1 MAFRNKNNQ
10 MTLFEHDPYILYL
23 CAAVLILLTTILVK
37 LSIDKYNIHKETG
50 RKILHLVAV
59 MTCAYVVYHAPSR
72 LELAVIFFISSIV
85 LFIVAYQNVLLPS
98 PRKSYGIA
106 LFPLSFA
113 LLLIS
118 PFTTQNI
125 IFGIITLGISDALAG
140 ISGEYFAKKK
150 HLFLY
155 EAKSWLGFAA
165 FYFSTLAIGYFFIG
179 FTPLLFILALVPAL
193 SELFSY
199 RGSDNLTVPLVA
211 TLWLSVISYT
221 TNTSQSWISFL
232 CMLLIMGVV
241 YHKKWLS
248 MAGTTAAVLLG
259 SMIIFSVGHLY
270 LIPISIFFIVGSLTS
285 KLHPKSKDASGR
297 NAIQVFANGLVAVLC
312 MIAYAMTKNDVFM
325 LASFASVAVSFADTI
340 SSDIGIYF
348 KHKTYDITTMRTI
361 KVGLSGGIS
370 LVGTLAG
377 LLGSLI
383 FAFLVGYIFNLEY
396 KESII
401 IAIAGTLGMIIDS
414 ILGSL
419 WQAKYE
425 QNDDITEEKTSTNLL
440 IKGYSWLNNDGV
452 NLLAN
457 AIVVG
462 LIIWATMWS

>member
-37 LSIDKYNIHKETG
+37 LSIDKYDINRETG

-165 FYFSTLAIGYFFIG
+165 FYLSTLGIGYFFIG
-179 FTPLLFILALVPAL
+179 FTPMLFILALVPAL

-211 TLWLSVISYT
+211 TLWISIISDT

-232 CMLLIMGVV
+232 CML
-241 YHKKWLS
+241 
-248 MAGTTAAVLLG
+248 
-259 SMIIFSVGHLY
+259 F
-270 LIPISIFFIVGSLTS
+270 
-285 KLHPKSKDASGR
+285 
-297 NAIQVFANGLVAVLC
+297 NNGC
-312 MIAYAMTKNDVFM
+312 
-325 LASFASVAVSFADTI
+325 
-340 SSDIGIYF
+340 
-348 KHKTYDITTMRTI
+348 
-361 KVGLSGGIS
+361 GLS
-370 LVGTLAG
+370 
-377 LLGSLI
+377 
-383 FAFLVGYIFNLEY
+383 
-396 KESII
+396 
-401 IAIAGTLGMIIDS
+401 
-414 ILGSL
+414 
-419 WQAKYE
+419 
-425 QNDDITEEKTSTNLL
+425 
-440 IKGYSWLNNDGV
+440 
-452 NLLAN
+452 
-457 AIVVG
+457 
-462 LIIWATMWS
+462 

>member
-1 MAFRNKNNQ
+1 
-10 MTLFEHDPYILYL
+10 MTLFEHDPYILYI

-37 LSIDKYNIHKETG
+37 ISINKYDFHRETA

-59 MTCAYVVYHAPSR
+59 MTCAFVVYHIPSR
-72 LELAVIFFISSIV
+72 LELAVIFFVCSIV

-118 PFTTQNI
+118 SFTTHNI

-140 ISGEYFAKKK
+140 ITGEYFAKKK

-155 EAKSWLGFAA
+155 EQKSWMGFAA
-165 FYFSTLAIGYFFIG
+165 FYLFTLGIGYFFMG
-179 FTPLLFILALVPAL
+179 FTPMLFILALVPSL

-199 RGSDNLTVPLVA
+199 RGSDNFTIPLVA
-211 TLWLSVISYT
+211 TLWISVISHT
-221 TNTSQSWISFL
+221 TNTSQNWIVFL
-232 CMLLIMGVV
+232 CMLVIMGMV
-241 YHKKWLS
+241 YYKKWLS

-259 SMIIFSVGHLY
+259 SMIIFAVGPIY

-297 NAIQVFANGLVAVLC
+297 NAIQVFANGLIAVISFLV
-312 MIAYAMTKNDVFM
+312 YAMTKNEVYII
-325 LASFASVAVSFADTI
+325 ASFASVAVSFADTI

-348 KHKTYDITTMRTI
+348 KHKTYDIISMRPV

-377 LLGSLI
+377 MVASFTYSFVVGQI
-383 FAFLVGYIFNLEY
+383 FHLSYFE
-396 KESII
+396 II
-401 IAIAGTLGMIIDS
+401 MIAIAGTVGMMIDS

-419 WQAKYE
+419 WQAKYR
-425 QNDDITEEKTSTNLL
+425 QNDDITEEKTSANLL

-457 AIVVG
+457 MVVVAV
-462 LIIWATMWS
+462 LTLVLFTK

>member
-1 MAFRNKNNQ
+1 MI
-10 MTLFEHDPYILYL
+10 LFEHDPYILYL
-23 CAAVLILLTTILVK
+23 CAAVLILFTTILVK
-37 LSIDKYNIHKETG
+37 LSIDKYDINRETG

-118 PFTTQNI
+118 PFTTKNI
-125 IFGIITLGISDALAG
+125 IFGIITLGISDAMAG

-150 HLFLY
+150 HLFLF
-155 EAKSWLGFAA
+155 EQKSWLGFTT
-165 FYFSTLAIGYFFIG
+165 FYISTLGIGYFFVG
-179 FTPLLFILALVPAL
+179 FTPVLFIIALVPAL

-211 TLWLSVISYT
+211 TLWISIISDT
-221 TNTSQSWISFL
+221 TNTSQSWLVFF

-270 LIPISIFFIVGSLTS
+270 LIPLSIFFIIGSLTS

-297 NAIQVFANGLVAVLC
+297 NAIQVFANGLIAVISLL
-312 MIAYAMTKNDVFM
+312 MYAMTKNEVFI

-348 KHKTYDITTMRTI
+348 KHKTYDITTMRPI

-383 FAFLVGYIFNLEY
+383 FAFLVGYIFTLEY

-414 ILGSL
+414 ILGSM
-419 WQAKYE
+419 WQAKYR
-425 QNDDITEEKTSTNLL
+425 QNEDITEEKTSTNIL
-440 IKGYSWLNNDGV
+440 IKGISWLNNDGV

-457 AIVVG
+457 VIVV
-462 LIIWATMWS
+462 LFIIWATIVKLIKF

>member
-1 MAFRNKNNQ
+1 
-10 MTLFEHDPYILYL
+10 MTLFEHDQYILYI
-23 CAAVLILLTTILVK
+23 CAAVLILLTIILVK
-37 LSIDKYNIHKETG
+37 LSIDKYDFHRETA
-50 RKILHLVAV
+50 RKFLHLVAV
-59 MTCAYVVYHAPSR
+59 ITCAFVVYHAPSR
-72 LELAVIFFISSIV
+72 LELAVIFFVSSIA

-113 LLLIS
+113 LLLVS
-118 PFTTQNI
+118 SFTTQNI

-155 EAKSWLGFAA
+155 EQKSWLGFAA
-165 FYFSTLAIGYFFIG
+165 FYFSTLGIGYFFIG
-179 FTPLLFILALVPAL
+179 FTPLLFILVLVPAL

-199 RGSDNLTVPLVA
+199 RGSDNFTIPLVA
-211 TLWLSVISYT
+211 TLWISVISDT
-221 TNTSQSWISFL
+221 TNTTQSWIVFL
-232 CMLLIMGVV
+232 CMLFIMGMV

-259 SMIIFSVGHLY
+259 SMIIFAVGPIY

-297 NAIQVFANGLVAVLC
+297 NAFQVFANGLIAVLC
-312 MIAYAMTKNDVFM
+312 MMAFAMTKNDM
-325 LASFASVAVSFADTI
+325 YILASFASVAVSFADTI

-348 KHKTYDITTMRTI
+348 KHKTYDITTMRPV

-377 LLGSLI
+377 ILASVI
-383 FAFLVGYIFNLEY
+383 FALIVGYIFNLGNDERL
-396 KESII
+396 I
-401 IAIAGTLGMIIDS
+401 IAIAGASGMILDS

-419 WQAKYE
+419 WQAKYQ
-425 QNDDITEEKTSTNLL
+425 QNDDITEEKTYSNIL
-440 IKGYSWLNNDGV
+440 IKGFSWLNNDGV

-457 AIVVG
+457 VIVVSFIVWMSIG
-462 LIIWATMWS
+462 FY

>member
-1 MAFRNKNNQ
+1 

-37 LSIDKYNIHKETG
+37 LSIDKYDFHRETG

-72 LELAVIFFISSIV
+72 LELAVIFFVSSIV

-118 PFTTQNI
+118 SFTTRNI

-140 ISGEYFAKKK
+140 ITGEYFAKKK

-155 EAKSWLGFAA
+155 EQKSWLGFTA
-165 FYFSTLAIGYFFIG
+165 FYISNVAIGYFFIG
-179 FTPLLFILALVPAL
+179 LNPMLFILALVPAL

-211 TLWLSVISYT
+211 TLWISILSDIFITPVH
-221 TNTSQSWISFL
+221 WIVLL
-232 CMLLIMGVV
+232 CMMVILAMV
-241 YHKKWLS
+241 YYKKWLS

-259 SMIIFSVGHLY
+259 SMIIFSVGPIY

-297 NAIQVFANGLVAVLC
+297 NAIQVFANGLIAVILFLV
-312 MIAYAMTKNDVFM
+312 YAMTKNDLYI
-325 LASFASVAVSFADTI
+325 LASFASIAVSFADTI

-348 KHKTYDITTMRTI
+348 KHKTYDIITMRPV

-370 LVGTLAG
+370 LVGTIAG
-377 LLGSLI
+377 MVASFTYSFVVGQI
-383 FAFLVGYIFNLEY
+383 FHLSYIE
-396 KESII
+396 II
-401 IAIAGTLGMIIDS
+401 MIAIAGTAGMIVDS

-419 WQAKYE
+419 WQAKYR
-425 QNDDITEEKTSTNLL
+425 QNDDITEEKTSTNSL
-440 IKGYSWLNNDGV
+440 IKGFGWLNNDGV

-457 AIVVG
+457 MVVVG
-462 LIIWATMWS
+462 VLTLVLLYK

>member
-1 MAFRNKNNQ
+1 

-37 LSIDKYNIHKETG
+37 ISIDKYNLHRETG

-72 LELAVIFFISSIV
+72 LELAVIFFVSSIA

-118 PFTTQNI
+118 PYTTQNI

-155 EAKSWLGFAA
+155 EQKSWLGFTT
-165 FYFSTLAIGYFFIG
+165 FYISTLGIGYFFVG
-179 FTPLLFILALVPAL
+179 FTPVLFIIALVPAL

-199 RGSDNLTVPLVA
+199 RGSDNLTVPIVS
-211 TLWLSVISYT
+211 TF
-221 TNTSQSWISFL
+221 WISILSSTPITVNHWLPFF
-232 CMLLIMGVV
+232 CMLIILAVT
-241 YHKKWLS
+241 YYKKWLS
-248 MAGTTAAVLLG
+248 MTGTTAAILLAT
-259 SMIIFSVGHLY
+259 SIIFSVTFIFL
-270 LIPISIFFIVGSLTS
+270 LPITIFFIVGSLTS

-297 NAIQVFANGLVAVLC
+297 NAFQVFANGLIAVLC
-312 MIAYAMTKNDVFM
+312 LIAYEITKNEVFI

-348 KHKTYDITTMRTI
+348 KHKTYDITTMRPI

-377 LLGSLI
+377 LVGSII
-383 FAFLVGYIFNLEY
+383 FAFLVGYLFNLEY
-396 KESII
+396 KESIT

-419 WQAKYE
+419 WQSKYKE
-425 QNDDITEEKTSTNLL
+425 NDDITEEKTSTNQL
-440 IKGYSWLNNDGV
+440 IHGCSWLNNDGV
-452 NLLAN
+452 NILAN
-457 AIVVG
+457 AIVV
-462 LIIWATMWS
+462 LFIIWATIWT